1 MMTIESFLSSVNLI
15 FNKILFPLLNL
26 FSALLILLV
35 VLLAARFLRNLVALS
50 LKAIQLDIALEKL
63 KFNKLLEKADIKKT
77 ASELFGELV
86 YWMVIFVVVL
96 GLAAMVGI
104 PIESALDRLMSFTG
118 IILLAA
124 ITLSLGS
131 FLAILIAHLV
141 FLIGSNLGFAGSK
154 TISRLIQY
162 ATVIFAF
169 LLALEQLGIGPAL
182 LVPSIG
188 VIIGAVGLAVA
199 IAFGLGC
206 KDIMADFV
214 SNLIKG
220 K

>member
-1 MMTIESFLSSVNLI
+1 MMTIESFLASVNLI
-15 FNKILFPLLNL
+15 FNKILYPLSNL
-26 FSALLILLV
+26 FLALLILLI
-35 VLLAARFLRNLVALS
+35 VLLVARFLRNIVTMF
-50 LKAIQLDIALEKL
+50 LKTVQLDAALEKV
-63 KFNKLLEKADIKKT
+63 KFNKLLEKADIRKT
-77 ASELFGELV
+77 TSELFGELV
-86 YWMVIFVVVL
+86 YWLVIFVVVL

-104 PIESALDRLMSFTG
+104 PIETALDRVMSFTG
-118 IILLAA
+118 IVLLAA
-124 ITLSLGS
+124 ITLSLGT
-131 FLAILIAHLV
+131 FLSILIAQMV